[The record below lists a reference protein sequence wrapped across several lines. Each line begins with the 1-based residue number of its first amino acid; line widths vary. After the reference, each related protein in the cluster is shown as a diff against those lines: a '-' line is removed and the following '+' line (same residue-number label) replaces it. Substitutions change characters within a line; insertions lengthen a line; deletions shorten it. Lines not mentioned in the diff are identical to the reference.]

1 MKTQNKQ
8 HKREKNKSKT
18 SIGGDHGR
26 SPLLSS
32 IFNNTAIATT
42 NVKQTTF
49 KNANTSS
56 TGIGNTGNTGNA
68 IKPLTMKV
76 GTVIPMSSRSTYLTG
91 SLKDSELMKYCN
103 FLKSNTDYFNHLKN
117 NKIKFR
123 NIYNRGFFNMSTR
136 EKVPFDSIL
145 ETSMTNHTFCD
156 QSIIN
161 ELGKEV
167 FVASM
172 VFPSDMN
179 TEKDAIY
186 PIIENYQT
194 GGVRF
199 FAPGSSSSSS
209 GNSQSSSYHNTGSE
223 TSGEY
228 YSVEEFRDPS
238 VHIADT
244 DERRTVVS
252 IKVHEYYDKPG
263 KNFGMYILKH
273 SNNKEY
279 TSGYLHEALVY
290 DCFHSNA
297 STDEKRA
304 FVQNN
309 VVMKFNSGK
318 IKTSNSLPLET
329 ALEDAVEITDMPKNS
344 VFLLLANT
352 YNYCD
357 FDQFII
363 QKYKFN
369 SDDRRYFLGII
380 QNTFIHISNIIL
392 QANTMFNFFHGDLH
406 CGNIKVKSV
415 NDVLMFDFDF
425 SGHLNNFNCYKPSF
439 NNRYIFNFELY
450 PLKNFVYKDIRSL
463 NKRTLL
469 EDTSN
474 NDLKRKIMYLFDI
487 LRLYIHMF
495 IELSYLYKQHNQKQH
510 NQQQLDLKELNKPY
524 ISTQLIIPHMI
535 NIFKL
540 SEPNIY
546 WESIENKSIKLF
558 GKKAWNKVLQSPNVF
573 NDDLITKFIQN
584 YELHTSPSSGGEQAI
599 VKKSTKK
606 IKGKN

>member
-1 MKTQNKQ
+1 MKTQDKQ

-18 SIGGDHGR
+18 SIGGNQGR
-26 SPLLSS
+26 SLLLST
-32 IFNNTAIATT
+32 IFDNHSNTIATNERT
-42 NVKQTTF
+42 NVF
-49 KNANTSS
+49 KNTSS
-56 TGIGNTGNTGNA
+56 TSIGNTGNTANA
-68 IKPLTMKV
+68 LNPLTMKV

-91 SLKDSELMKYCN
+91 SLKDLEIMKYCR
-103 FLKSNTDYFNHLKN
+103 FLKSNQNYLNYVKA
-117 NKIKFR
+117 NKTKFVS
-123 NIYNRGFFNMSTR
+123 IYNRGFFNMSTR
-136 EKVPFDSIL
+136 DIVPFDSIL

-199 FAPGSSSSSS
+199 FAPGSSSSS
-209 GNSQSSSYHNTGSE
+209 GNSQSASYHNTGSE

-228 YSVEEFRDPS
+228 YSVEEFRSPS
-238 VHIADT
+238 VHIADA
-244 DERRTVVS
+244 DERRSVVS
-252 IKVHEYYDKPG
+252 IKVHEYYNKPN

-273 SNNKEY
+273 SNNDEY

-290 DCFHSNA
+290 DCFNNNA
-297 STDEKRA
+297 NIDDKRA

-309 VVMKFNSGK
+309 VVMKFNSGR
-318 IKTSNSLPLET
+318 IKRRNSLPLET
-329 ALEDAVEITDMPKNS
+329 ALEDAVEIVDMPKNS

-392 QANTMFNFFHGDLH
+392 QANTKFNFFHGDLH
-406 CGNIKVKSV
+406 CGNVKVKSV
-415 NDVLMFDFDF
+415 NDVLLFDFDF
-425 SGHLNNFNCYKPSF
+425 SGHLNNYNCYKPSF
-439 NNRYIFNFELY
+439 SNRYQFNFELY
-450 PLKNFVYKDIRSL
+450 PLKSFVYTDIKSL

-469 EDTSN
+469 QDTSN
-474 NDLKRKIMYLFDI
+474 DDLKKKIMYLFDI

-495 IELSYLYKQHNQKQH
+495 IELSYLYKQHNQK
-510 NQQQLDLKELNKPY
+510 LDLKELNKPY
-524 ISTQLIIPHMI
+524 ISTELIIPHMI

-546 WESIENKSIKLF
+546 WESIENKSRELF
-558 GKKAWNKVLQSPNVF
+558 NKKAWNKVLQSPIVF
-573 NDDLITKFIQN
+573 NTDLISKFIKN
-584 YELHTSPSSGGEQAI
+584 FEFYTSPSRGGKQAI
-599 VKKSTKK
+599 VKKSNKK
-606 IKGKN
+606 N

>member
-8 HKREKNKSKT
+8 HKREKNISKT
-18 SIGGDHGR
+18 SIGGDQGR
-26 SPLLSS
+26 SPLLST
-32 IFNNTAIATT
+32 IFDNTATATT

-49 KNANTSS
+49 KNASS
-56 TGIGNTGNTGNA
+56 KGIMANTGNA
-68 IKPLTMKV
+68 PLKPLTMKV
-76 GTVIPMSSRSTYLTG
+76 ATIIPMSSRSTYLTG

-103 FLKSNTDYFNHLKN
+103 FLKSNADYLKHVKA
-117 NKIKFR
+117 NKTKFVS
-123 NIYNRGFFNMSTR
+123 IHNRGFFNMSTR
-136 EKVPFDSIL
+136 DKVPFDSIL

-179 TEKDAIY
+179 TEIY

-199 FAPGSSSSSS
+199 FAPGSSS

-244 DERRTVVS
+244 DERRSVVS
-252 IKVHEYYDKPG
+252 IKVHEYYDKPK

-290 DCFHSNA
+290 DCFNSNA
-297 STDEKRA
+297 STDDKRA

-318 IKTSNSLPLET
+318 IKTRNSLPLET

-495 IELSYLYKQHNQKQH
+495 IELSYLYKQNK
-510 NQQQLDLKELNKPY
+510 QQLDLKELNKPY

-535 NIFKL
+535 NIFDL
-540 SEPNIY
+540 SAEPNIY
-546 WESIENKSIKLF
+546 WESIEKKSTELF

-584 YELHTSPSSGGEQAI
+584 YELHTSPSRGGKQI
-599 VKKSTKK
+599 KKLMRRRK
-606 IKGKN
+606 

>member
-1 MKTQNKQ
+1 MKTQDKQ

-18 SIGGDHGR
+18 SIGGNQGR
-26 SPLLSS
+26 SLLLST
-32 IFNNTAIATT
+32 IFDNHSNTIATNERT
-42 NVKQTTF
+42 NVF
-49 KNANTSS
+49 KNTSL
-56 TGIGNTGNTGNA
+56 TGIGNTGNTANA
-68 IKPLTMKV
+68 LKPLTMKV

-91 SLKDSELMKYCN
+91 SLKDSELMKYCR

-117 NKIKFR
+117 NKTKFR
-123 NIYNRGFFNMSTR
+123 NIYNRGFFNTSTR

-186 PIIENYQT
+186 PIIENYHQR

-209 GNSQSSSYHNTGSE
+209 SNGNSQSASYHDTGSE

-228 YSVEEFRDPS
+228 YSVEEFRSPS
-238 VHIADT
+238 VHITDT

-252 IKVHEYYDKPG
+252 IKVHEYYDKPN

-273 SNNKEY
+273 SNNDEY

-290 DCFHSNA
+290 DCFNSNA

-318 IKTSNSLPLET
+318 IKTRNSLPLET
-329 ALEDAVEITDMPKNS
+329 ALEDAVEIVDMPKNS

-392 QANTMFNFFHGDLH
+392 QANTKFNFFHGDLH
-406 CGNIKVKSV
+406 CGNVKVKSV
-415 NDVLMFDFDF
+415 NDVLLFDFDF
-425 SGHLNNFNCYKPSF
+425 SGHLNNYNCYKSSF
-439 NNRYIFNFELY
+439 SNRYQFNFELY

-463 NKRTLL
+463 NKKTLL

-474 NDLKRKIMYLFDI
+474 DDLKKKIMYLFDI

-495 IELSYLYKQHNQKQH
+495 IELSYLYKQHNQK
-510 NQQQLDLKELNKPY
+510 QLDLKELNKPY

-546 WESIENKSIKLF
+546 WESIENKSRELF
-558 GKKAWNKVLQSPNVF
+558 DKKAWNKVLQSPNVF
-573 NDDLITKFIQN
+573 NDDLISKFIKN
-584 YELHTSPSSGGEQAI
+584 YELHTSPSSGGKQAI

-606 IKGKN
+606 LKVRIK

>member
-1 MKTQNKQ
+1 MKTQDKQ
-8 HKREKNKSKT
+8 QKREKNKSKT
-18 SIGGDHGR
+18 SKGGDPGR
-26 SPLLSS
+26 SSLLLST
-32 IFNNTAIATT
+32 IFDNHSNNISKNGRANA
-42 NVKQTTF
+42 F
-49 KNANTSS
+49 KNTNSN
-56 TGIGNTGNTGNA
+56 GNTL
-68 IKPLTMKV
+68 KPLTMKV
-76 GTVIPMSSRSTYLTG
+76 GTVIPMSGRSTYLTG

-103 FLKSNTDYFNHLKN
+103 FLKSNPDYLNHVRE
-117 NKIKFR
+117 NKTKFVS
-123 NIYNRGFFNMSTR
+123 IYNRGFFNMSTR
-136 EKVPFDSIL
+136 DIVPFDSIL

-161 ELGKEV
+161 ELDAKV

-179 TEKDAIY
+179 TANKDAIY
-186 PIIENYQT
+186 PIIENKQT

-199 FAPGSSSSSS
+199 FAPGSSGSSS
-209 GNSQSSSYHNTGSE
+209 GNSQSSLYHDTGSE

-252 IKVHEYYDKPG
+252 IKVHEYYDKPK

-273 SNNKEY
+273 SNNDEY

-290 DCFHSNA
+290 DCFNSNA
-297 STDEKRA
+297 ITPEKRN
-304 FVQNN
+304 FLENN
-309 VVMKFNSGK
+309 VVMKFNSGI
-318 IKTSNSLPLET
+318 IKSRNSLPLET
-329 ALEDAVEITDMPKNS
+329 ALEDAVEIIDMPRNS

-369 SDDRRYFLGII
+369 SDNRNYFLGII

-392 QANTMFNFFHGDLH
+392 QANTKFNFFHGDLH

-415 NDVLMFDFDF
+415 NEVLLFDFDF
-425 SGHLNNFNCYKPSF
+425 SGHLNNYNCYKPSF
-439 NNRYIFNFELY
+439 KNRYQFNFELY
-450 PLKNFVYKDIRSL
+450 PLKNFVYTGIKSL

-469 EDTSN
+469 QDTSN
-474 NDLKRKIMYLFDI
+474 DDLKRKIMYLFDV

-495 IELSYLYKQHNQKQH
+495 IELSYLYKKN
-510 NQQQLDLKELNKPY
+510 NQQQLDLKELNRPT
-524 ISTQLIIPHMI
+524 ISNLITTNLI
-535 NIFKL
+535 NVFGL
-540 SEPNIY
+540 SEPKIY
-546 WESIENKSIKLF
+546 WESIELKSKEIFK
-558 GKKAWNKVLQSPNVF
+558 KKAWNKVLQSPIVF
-573 NDDLITKFIQN
+573 NTDLITGFIN
-584 YELHTSPSSGGEQAI
+584 EYEIHTSPSGGGKGGKRAI
-599 VKKSTKK
+599 LKKSTKK
-606 IKGKN
+606 ILSGSRV